1 MKKII
6 VFLFF
11 TLSFSAYAETEKY
24 FCNISPFEL
33 FPKELS
39 NKKFDNV
46 SLSMEINYSLKELT
60 ILETGSPWE
69 FKYNIEISNENIVI
83 ARDMS
88 DMGKS
93 IKEVIFKK
101 EELFLF
107 RTVSTNGFGHGMN
120 FGNCYK

>member
-46 SLSMEINYSLKELT
+46 SLSMEIN
-60 ILETGSPWE
+60 
-69 FKYNIEISNENIVI
+69 
-83 ARDMS
+83 
-88 DMGKS
+88 
-93 IKEVIFKK
+93 
-101 EELFLF
+101 
-107 RTVSTNGFGHGMN
+107 
-120 FGNCYK
+120 